1 MTLDFKTGADPAS
14 FKTGA
19 DLAPFKMASDAI
31 YFVPLGGC
39 GFFGA
44 NMSLY
49 GYQGQWIM
57 VDCGMGFADDTMPGV
72 DVLLPDPG
80 FAVGLGENL
89 LGIVLTHGHED
100 HIGAIQYLWPRL
112 KKTLYATRFT
122 MERIL
127 QSVSEQSWG
136 NQTRIQE
143 VPQRG
148 KVELGPFS
156 IQYIRMAHSIPEA
169 CSLAIT
175 VKGVGTVLHTGD
187 WKIDLDPVEGDMTDE
202 KELVSLGD
210 AGVLAVVGDS
220 TNAMVPGHSGSERSV
235 QQNLIEVFG
244 EFKGRIAISCFSTN
258 VARLRS
264 IYEAA
269 NANGRRVCLV
279 GRSLWK
285 TDEAAR
291 KSGYLKNIP
300 SFVDEDEA
308 RSIPED
314 KLVYICTGSQGEP
327 RAALARI
334 AAEDHP
340 RVRLHANDVII
351 FSSRAIPG
359 NDRAIDRIKNRFYAS
374 GVNVITDRDAPI
386 HVSGHPYREELKQ
399 LYRWTRPKV
408 VIPVHGEH
416 MQMEKH
422 AILAREAGA
431 GQAMIPA
438 NGMVIEIAKE
448 GIASCVGEVKSGV
461 LALEGGRIVA
471 MDHEAILVRK
481 RMMFNGS
488 AVVTVVV
495 DGRGVLAA
503 DPKVTAL
510 GLLDES
516 SELDAEHIQDVVKEI
531 KNAVQGMP
539 RAAREDDA
547 ALSELVRVSTRR
559 FFSERFGRK
568 PQTRVHLVRI

>member
-1 MTLDFKTGADPAS
+1 
-14 FKTGA
+14 
-19 DLAPFKMASDAI
+19 MAGDAI

-44 NMSLY
+44 NMALY
-49 GYQGQWIM
+49 GYQGKWIM

-72 DVLLPDPG
+72 DVLLPDPD
-80 FAVGLGENL
+80 FAVSLGEDL

-100 HIGAIQYLWPRL
+100 HIGAIQHLWPRL
-112 KKTLYATRFT
+112 KKTLYATKFT

-143 VPQRG
+143 VPAQG
-148 KVELGPFS
+148 TVTLGPFS
-156 IQYIRMAHSIPEA
+156 IRFIRMAHSIPEA
-169 CSLAIT
+169 NALAIT
-175 VKGVGTVLHTGD
+175 VKEVGVVLHTGD
-187 WKIDLDPVEGDMTDE
+187 WKIDHDPVEGNRTDE
-202 KELVSLGD
+202 EELIRLGD
-210 AGVLAVVGDS
+210 AGVLAVIGDS
-220 TNAMVPGHSGSERSV
+220 TNAMVPGYSGSERAV
-235 QQNLIEVFG
+235 QQNLIEIFG
-244 EFKGRIAISCFSTN
+244 EFKNKIAISCFSTN

-269 NANGRRVCLV
+269 NANGRHVCLV

-291 KSGYLKNIP
+291 KSGYLKNVP
-300 SFVDEDEA
+300 PFVDQDEA
-308 RSIPED
+308 DGIPDE
-314 KLVYICTGSQGEP
+314 KIVFVCTGSQGEP
-327 RAALARI
+327 RAALSRI
-334 AAEDHP
+334 SAEDHP
-340 RVRLHANDVII
+340 RVSLGANDVII

-374 GVNVITDRDAPI
+374 GVNVMTDRDAPV
-386 HVSGHPYREELKQ
+386 HASGHPYREELKQ
-399 LYRWTRPKV
+399 LYRWTRPQI
-408 VIPVHGEH
+408 VIPVHGEQ

-422 AILAREAGA
+422 AILARETGA

-438 NGMVIEIAKE
+438 NGMVIELAKE

-461 LALEGGRIVA
+461 LALEGTRIVA
-471 MDHEAILVRK
+471 MDHEAILTRK

-488 AVVTVVV
+488 VVVTVVV
-495 DGRGVLAA
+495 DDRGDLMA

-510 GLLDES
+510 GLLDENS
-516 SELDAEHIQDVVKEI
+516 ALDATHIQNLVTETRSVI
-531 KNAVQGMP
+531 KNMP
-539 RAAREDDA
+539 KNRLADDE
-547 ALSELVRVSTRR
+547 ALTELVRVTARR
-559 FFSERFGRK
+559 FFSERFNRK